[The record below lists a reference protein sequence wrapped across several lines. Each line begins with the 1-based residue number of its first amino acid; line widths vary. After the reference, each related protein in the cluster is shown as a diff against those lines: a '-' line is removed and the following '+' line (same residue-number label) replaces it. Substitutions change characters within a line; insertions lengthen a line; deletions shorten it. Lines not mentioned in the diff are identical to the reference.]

1 MNRTV
6 EFYRCRA
13 CWTMKAVST
22 ERDPMAN
29 SLEYI
34 KCPACQRQ
42 EGYTRL
48 RYTQTPAGYLWECV
62 GD

>member
-1 MNRTV
+1 
-6 EFYRCRA
+6 
-13 CWTMKAVST
+13 MKAVST